1 MIGGRY
7 LLESALG
14 RGGFGS
20 VFRGKHLGSGQPV
33 AIKLLSREALN
44 QRDARTR
51 FDREAALAMGLRH
64 PSTVRVLDTG
74 DAGDGTPFI
83 VFELLVGCSL
93 EERLS
98 VNALPLDKA
107 LSIAMD
113 VLGSLQE
120 AHEQQIVHR
129 DVKPANV
136 LLCSEPAKLVKLLD
150 FGVAKS
156 AVSGEQLTA
165 QGAMV
170 GTPVYMAPEQI
181 RAAVLGPGTDLFALG
196 LVLAEMLTKEAVYQG
211 TALAICTQKLTG
223 RPAEFRSP
231 LIPLSLMAVLRRA
244 TALELADRYKS
255 AEEMRRALA
264 ATGLLPRP
272 ASSPPAQPGSGLHG
286 TQIMLRKD
294 SSPQLMAAL
303 AATHPTPQQRPAS
316 SPGLAGLAATIVQ
329 EANPMANT
337 VPQGH
342 NAALVATMRQ
352 QAGDRAPRV
361 APQRPKAKARR
372 ALWLIG
378 LAVLVALATASGVV
392 AFLKLR

>member
-98 VNALPLDKA
+98 VAALPLDQA

-120 AHEQQIVHR
+120 AHEQKIVHR
-129 DVKPANV
+129 DIKPANV
-136 LLCSEPAKLVKLLD
+136 FLCSEPANLVKLLD

-156 AVSGEQLTA
+156 AVSGEQLTV

-181 RAAVLGPGTDLFALG
+181 RAADLGPGTDLFALG

-211 TALAICTQKLTG
+211 TALAICTEKLRG

-255 AEEMRRALA
+255 AEDMRRALV

-272 ASSPPAQPGSGLHG
+272 ASSPPVQPASGLHG
-286 TQIMLRKD
+286 TQIILRKD

-352 QAGDRAPRV
+352 QAGDRAPSV
-361 APQRPKAKARR
+361 APQRPKATTRW
-372 ALWLIG
+372 ALWLG
-378 LAVLVALATASGVV
+378 LAVLVALAAASGVV